1 MKFLKVFLAALL
13 AFVAGTFLCFFL
25 WILVLVGMAGSMGG
39 STEPVTDNTILKID
53 FSEMITDSP
62 SMNPFAAID
71 FQTMQSTPQLSFFS
85 ALRAIDAAATDDRIK
100 GIYLRMNGL
109 GGVSDMAQ
117 AEELREALKHFKESG
132 KFIISYNETYG
143 QGQYYLAT
151 VADKIYMQPEGTF
164 DWAGLSSQSLFFK
177 GLLDKLGIEVQI
189 FRPTACKYKSA
200 VEPYFLKK
208 MSPENRAQTEAMISS
223 MWQTITTAISESR
236 GVSVEELN
244 RLADNLSVILPEE
257 AVKAGLIDGVKY
269 EDEMET
275 VFEELGVEKGLDD
288 ELNFVTLGGYASQVG
303 ADVKKLTA
311 PAVAIVYAEGQI
323 VDGEGT
329 DGMIYGNTLAAKLRE
344 VRLEEDV
351 KSVVLRVNSPGG
363 SALASDLIWREME
376 LLKAEK
382 PVIVSMG
389 GYAASGGYYIS
400 APADAIVSDRM
411 TLTGSIGVF
420 GMIPNYGKAME
431 QKLGIT
437 IDEVKTNA
445 SAGMGGFK
453 ALSPNE
459 HRAIMRS
466 VDRVYERFTGLVAEG
481 RNLSIERVL
490 ELAGGRVYTGAEA
503 LEIGLVDM
511 NGGLKAAIAV
521 AVEKAGLGEDYRIE
535 ERVELPTGLAAYLS
549 AFSARVKASWEASE
563 LGVVMKEYRA
573 IQEALSQTGVVMY
586 SPVKVEF

>member
-1 MKFLKVFLAALL
+1 MKFVKVFLAALL

-109 GGVSDMAQ
+109 GGVSDTAQ

-164 DWAGLSSQSLFFK
+164 DWAGLSLQSLFFK

-344 VRLEEDV
+344 VRLDEDV

-535 ERVELPTGLAAYLS
+535 ERLELPTGLAAYLS
-549 AFSARVKASWEASE
+549 AFSARVKASWETSE

>member
-1 MKFLKVFLAALL
+1 MKFVKVFLAALL

-71 FQTMQSTPQLSFFS
+71 FKTMQSTPQLSFFS

-109 GGVSDMAQ
+109 GGVSDTAQ

-164 DWAGLSSQSLFFK
+164 DWAGLSLQSLFFK

-269 EDEMET
+269 EDEMES

-344 VRLEEDV
+344 VRLDEDV

-535 ERVELPTGLAAYLS
+535 ERLELPTGLAAYLS

>member
-1 MKFLKVFLAALL
+1 MKFVKVFLAALL

-25 WILVLVGMAGSMGG
+25 WIVVLVGMAGSMGG

-109 GGVSDMAQ
+109 GGVSDTAQ

-164 DWAGLSSQSLFFK
+164 DWAGLSLQSLFFK

-269 EDEMET
+269 EDEMES

-344 VRLEEDV
+344 VRLDEDV

-466 VDRVYERFTGLVAEG
+466 VDRVYERFTSLVAEG

-535 ERVELPTGLAAYLS
+535 ERLELPTGLAAYLS

>member
-1 MKFLKVFLAALL
+1 MKFVKVFLAALL

-109 GGVSDMAQ
+109 GGVSDTAQ

-164 DWAGLSSQSLFFK
+164 DWAGLSLQSLFFK

-344 VRLEEDV
+344 VRLDEDV

-466 VDRVYERFTGLVAEG
+466 VDRVYERFTSLVAEG

-535 ERVELPTGLAAYLS
+535 ERLELPTGLAAYLS

>member
-1 MKFLKVFLAALL
+1 MKFVKVFLAALL

-109 GGVSDMAQ
+109 GGVSDTAQ

-223 MWQTITTAISESR
+223 MWQTITTAVSESR

-344 VRLEEDV
+344 VRLDEDV

-511 NGGLKAAIAV
+511 NGGLKVAIAV

-586 SPVKVEF
+586 SPVKVAF

>member
-1 MKFLKVFLAALL
+1 MKFVKVFLAALL

-109 GGVSDMAQ
+109 GGVSDTAQ

-223 MWQTITTAISESR
+223 MWQTITTAVSESR

-257 AVKAGLIDGVKY
+257 AVNAGLIDGVKY

-344 VRLEEDV
+344 VRLDEDV

-586 SPVKVEF
+586 TPVKVAF